1 MAITVGTYHGGTG
14 NMLTIRGGLRAR
26 VVSAREIEVE
36 FADDFD
42 SEPINNGYMD
52 VFVGGTRY
60 LANPVNPGE
69 GRITELWP
77 PGGQG
82 QPPHRHRLRVQFL
95 SDVLTASAGDIR
107 IALQIPH
114 GGQNGFG
121 GTATN
126 SLWLKWDGTAMTR
139 ERAEYE
145 EYVVEQ
151 KDGGDYTDSKPSSQA
166 EIDAIPSGAWTVLAE
181 TPERLIAKTAA
192 LRLNGARVMQW
203 NGCYVLN
210 QGFFR
215 DVHWTWEMTVRH
227 NQPSL
232 TGTTASEASDVFL
245 NDEDAFDRS
254 GTRRGGVDYGG
265 RVVKLRKVWEAAP
278 ERYQAQNPPTS
289 TTTGAAA
296 GGTGWGASGA
306 KFVGVTCGIGIRHPG
321 ARVSWHAVRQVVDIP
336 VSGTAAARLFGVAN
350 SNPLSHI
357 NVSYEVTDN
366 WSLSGFAPS
375 AYLARFDTASGTAQA
390 HTPGYCRWR
399 LINVYPHLGTA
410 TGDPSFDE
418 LVHLYGSHEARKY
431 QARLNGG
438 GTPTVPR
445 VLEGYSVDVTNMLFN
460 GSFDLVNPFI
470 DVSAINRPYLAEGDP
485 DFVVDVRQDV
495 SWRVVGTSADAAYG
509 KVRAHTGGPSLTGLA
524 AATENTSYDTLTAAQ
539 RRALTGTLRRMSVW
553 ESVGN
558 SGLADNRKI
567 LLTYRRADLLLD
579 SVTTLEPDTENGA
592 RSAVIT
598 AARDPAFTGTPA
610 QAAALAPRFTVSRT
624 AKLVTV
630 TDDATAQ
637 ELYNWL
643 KHYYSETDAA
653 AADAVPAT
661 LAGGTL
667 TLAEGW
673 TIEVATGVTLS
684 GTAAAARLELS
695 SEHPW
700 PYPLPAWAS
709 GTTYAPG
716 SIVSHNSRTW
726 RTPSTVAG
734 LAPGAPTAP
743 WADISRVGVVVLA
756 GTGSLSRLTYTD
768 ASGRAITVQTEP
780 GARVI
785 VSQDRT
791 ELRYAV
797 PEATGGRLKV
807 FRRSTR
813 ASAISAGADIVL
825 SGVTA
830 AESVRG
836 LAYVPE
842 RGGFLAGIYN
852 PTSRAS
858 RVAAFDG
865 NGRLEGSSPLGP
877 SAPFTSV
884 YTAGRTEVSSI
895 AYRNSRVAWCIM
907 RDPAHPANTGGVIS
921 VFDPSPLYAGGQVAA
936 RNAHA
941 SGYQGHSMSW
951 TGTTLLVAFFSATPN
966 HYVMYGASPDASGR
980 IAAFGPNDAFN
991 ESSGPFGGS
1000 VITGG
1005 APVHIGGMAVHHE
1018 PGSTSGL
1025 WLAITSG
1032 TGATT
1037 VDYPLGASAHHV
1049 LEEARGS
1056 AVTLPG
1062 ITAARA
1068 IAVYE
1073 VAEPATEDIR
1083 TAGADGAARFP
1094 VGGGVTM
1101 VRATAKKDGYA
1112 YATATLETATP
1123 SHALA
1128 LARDASVDLA
1138 QDISDYDLTSAG
1150 PAAKGVYVAPQA
1162 SGASKYVYFADTYD
1176 LKASPEKSK
1185 RVLDAALGTDDGLRL
1200 LHRYAQAPSLNNGGR
1215 VVSFHPSYVNILTGW
1230 IEFVRKAGLPPNSR
1244 AVFGAATYTGDDETF
1259 YRPPELN
1266 GGHVEV
1272 ADPTVYVQFD
1282 SARIRRVTQE
1292 VISDAGNQ
1300 AAIASA
1306 VLGAIPEGDE
1316 DSDPATTK
1324 TVSNVLYE
1332 LRNGPGSGG
1341 GGGLTDAQ
1349 GEAIERLTQ
1358 ARADAIDRIP
1368 DPWPDAPLSADNT
1381 AAAVWNA
1388 QRATYNEA
1396 DSFGRQVRTP
1406 AVSVLTEDQIRS
1418 ALTSAPLGTF
1428 DPAAVPTTLGG
1439 VLTLLSRLRLVR
1451 EGSQNAYSVEARL
1464 EGEHPNVPT
1473 GLIVPSADNIADAV
1487 NSRAPPGTLADGSI
1501 GDRLAGVQGVTDDI
1515 DFVAGTGKRDIKA
1528 TLGTETVSLSA
1539 NHGLATEAKQDTI
1552 DMVVDGIKAKTDRLD
1567 FQDEGTGPS
1576 PIKAREQDPL
1586 TQRAEPPQATA
1597 VAQAVV
1603 ENATWLEMRR
1613 DIALARKMQTNRQLR
1628 DGTASRYTT
1637 YDDDGTTPIVSH
1649 DLKDSEGAPAEHNEP
1664 YERVRRTA

>member
-14 NMLTIRGGLRAR
+14 NMLTIQGGMRAR
-26 VVSAREIEVE
+26 VVSGTRIDVE
-36 FADDFD
+36 TADDRD
-42 SEPINNGYMD
+42 SQHRFNL
-52 VFVGGTRY
+52 FVGNAAYAGTLTVTRDASDRRLWHIDLAGPALTSSSGDIY
-60 LANPVNPGE
+60 LHQIQTHGDQPAV
-69 GRITELWP
+69 
-77 PGGQG
+77 GQG
-82 QPPHRHRLRVQFL
+82 S
-95 SDVLTASAGDIR
+95 SDPTSG
-107 IALQIPH
+107 
-114 GGQNGFG
+114 
-121 GTATN
+121 
-126 SLWLKWDGTAMTR
+126 LWLKWDGTAMSA

-151 KDGGDYTDSKPSSQA
+151 VDGTNSNNTKPFTQA
-166 EIDAIPSGAWTVLAE
+166 EVDAIPSGAWTVLAE

-350 SNPLSHI
+350 SNSLSHI

-366 WSLSGFAPS
+366 WSLPGFAPS

-524 AATENTSYDTLTAAQ
+524 AATENTSYGTLTAAQ

-610 QAAALAPRFTVSRT
+610 QAAALAPRFTISRT

-716 SIVSHNSRTW
+716 AIVSHNSRTW

-756 GTGSLSRLTYTD
+756 GTGSLSRLAYTD

-1037 VDYPLGASAHHV
+1037 VDYPLGASSHHV
-1049 LEEARGS
+1049 LDEARGS

-1112 YATATLETATP
+1112 YATASLETATP

-1138 QDISDYDLTSAG
+1138 QDLSDYDLTSAG

-1200 LHRYAQAPSLNNGGR
+1200 LHRYAQAPSLNNNGR
-1215 VVSFHPSYVNILTGW
+1215 VVSFHATYVNILTGW

-1306 VLGAIPEGDE
+1306 VLDAVPDGGDGEDPNTLTVERILYALRGGPGGTATVNVANLARDLLRQSPEAE
-1316 DSDPATTK
+1316 DPATNPSTSLGRRIADMDAVLSGGFVQDTTNSDRYNVRGASPTLTATA
-1324 TVSNVLYE
+1324 TVS
-1332 LRNGPGSGG
+1332 SS
-1341 GGGLTDAQ
+1341 DIQ
-1349 GEAIERLTQ
+1349 
-1358 ARADAIDRIP
+1358 
-1368 DPWPDAPLSADNT
+1368 
-1381 AAAVWNA
+1381 
-1388 QRATYNEA
+1388 
-1396 DSFGRQVRTP
+1396 
-1406 AVSVLTEDQIRS
+1406 S
-1418 ALTSAPLGTF
+1418 ALDGATLP
-1428 DPAAVPTTLGG
+1428 AVPTGTPRTLGG
-1439 VLTLLSRLRLVR
+1439 VLALLSRMSLVPDDGGGYDVR
-1451 EGSQNAYSVEARL
+1451 ATLANEEVSLPSSISVNDVKL
-1464 EGEHPNVPT
+1464 
-1473 GLIVPSADNIADAV
+1473 SADGRRDLLRQVPEAQSNDA
-1487 NSRAPPGTLADGSI
+1487 PEGSI
-1501 GDRLAGVQGVTDDI
+1501 GRLIADSAAKAKKLQFTTDND
-1515 DFVAGTGKRDIKA
+1515 VKA
-1528 TLGTETVSLSA
+1528 TLDTEAVSLETG
-1539 NHGLATEAKQDTI
+1539 HGLATEAKQDTI
-1552 DMVVDGIKAKTDRLD
+1552 DGVVDNIKLKTDDLEFVEVNGR
-1567 FQDEGTGPS
+1567 
-1576 PIKAREQDPL
+1576 KAVRAREQDPL
-1586 TQRAEPPQATA
+1586 MQRGEPPTAQAIATQVVGHADFVA
-1597 VAQAVV
+1597 VA
-1603 ENATWLEMRR
+1603 N